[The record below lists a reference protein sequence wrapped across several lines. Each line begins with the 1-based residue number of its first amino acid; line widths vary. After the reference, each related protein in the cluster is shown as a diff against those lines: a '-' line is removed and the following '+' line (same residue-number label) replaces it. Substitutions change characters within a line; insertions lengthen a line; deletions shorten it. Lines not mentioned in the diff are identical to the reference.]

1 MASRV
6 EDGFLGRFLGRI
18 LDRRVTR
25 PQALVYGL
33 DDVPTRSATLGLA
46 LQHVAIQS
54 VNFVIPAVLAGSLS
68 PDPTDAGRFLSLSI
82 LAAALWQALQLLTRG
97 PIGSGYPIPATH
109 TASLVGAYA
118 ITGLAGFSFGAAG
131 AMLILTG
138 IACVMLTFVM
148 HRLRLVLPNEVSGV
162 VIILIGVAL
171 VMLATQRMGMQPG
184 GRLPT
189 TSAVFVL
196 FGSLLVMV
204 AIALTRTRIAPFA
217 VLIGMVAGTPLAIAL
232 GHGYPD
238 AAPQLAAS
246 AWIAVPQPWLPRFD
260 EVSPVPLLAFLVAI
274 VALKASAVGNIVV
287 LQRAS
292 DAGWTRP
299 DAPPIRRGL
308 LANGVA
314 IIAAGATGG
323 ACPGPA
329 TAGVGLSIVTGTL
342 ARRIVWA
349 GSAIL
354 LAAAMCPKLA
364 MLFVLMP
371 EPIKAATLFY
381 TAGFIMAH
389 GATLVTSRLL
399 DTRRML
405 IVAFGL
411 SSGIAVAVAPQA
423 FVASVPVLAS
433 PLAIGALVA
442 FLMNVCT
449 LPMVSR
455 RTQLEVPLDSDA
467 PTKLG
472 DWMRELAG
480 SWALK
485 PQTEIAAE
493 QALFEF
499 ADLFMERGVAALT
512 VGARL
517 AEDRIEIT
525 LTWSGAPLP
534 ERPKMAIASDLM
546 GDDLARERFSVW
558 LATRQAQGFRQRQV
572 GGGNEVWLAF
582 ED

>member
-1 MASRV
+1 
-6 EDGFLGRFLGRI
+6 
-18 LDRRVTR
+18 
-25 PQALVYGL
+25 
-33 DDVPTRSATLGLA
+33 
-46 LQHVAIQS
+46 
-54 VNFVIPAVLAGSLS
+54 
-68 PDPTDAGRFLSLSI
+68 
-82 LAAALWQALQLLTRG
+82 
-97 PIGSGYPIPATH
+97 
-109 TASLVGAYA
+109 
-118 ITGLAGFSFGAAG
+118 
-131 AMLILTG
+131 
-138 IACVMLTFVM
+138 
-148 HRLRLVLPNEVSGV
+148 
-162 VIILIGVAL
+162 
-171 VMLATQRMGMQPG
+171 
-184 GRLPT
+184 
-189 TSAVFVL
+189 
-196 FGSLLVMV
+196 
-204 AIALTRTRIAPFA
+204 
-217 VLIGMVAGTPLAIAL
+217 
-232 GHGYPD
+232 
-238 AAPQLAAS
+238 
-246 AWIAVPQPWLPRFD
+246 
-260 EVSPVPLLAFLVAI
+260 
-274 VALKASAVGNIVV
+274 
-287 LQRAS
+287 
-292 DAGWTRP
+292 
-299 DAPPIRRGL
+299 
-308 LANGVA
+308 VA

-433 PLAIGALVA
+433 PLAIGAVVA
-442 FLMNVCT
+442 FLMNIFT

-455 RTQLEVPLDSDA
+455 RTQVEVPLDSDA
-467 PTKLG
+467 LTKLG
-472 DWMRELAG
+472 DWIRELAG

-485 PQTEIAAE
+485 PQTGIAAE
-493 QALFEF
+493 QALFEL
-499 ADLFMERGVAALT
+499 ADLFMERGVTVLT
-512 VGARL
+512 LGARL

-525 LTWSGAPLP
+525 LTWAGAPLP
-534 ERPKMAIASDLM
+534 ERPKIAIASDLM
-546 GDDLARERFSVW
+546 GDDSARERFSVW

-572 GGGNEVWLAF
+572 PGGNEVWLAF

>member
-1 MASRV
+1 MASHA
-6 EDGFLGRFLGRI
+6 ESEFLGRI

-33 DDVPTRSATLGLA
+33 DDVPTASAALGLG
-46 LQHVAIQS
+46 LQHFAIQS
-54 VNFVIPAVLAGSLS
+54 IYFVIPAVLAGSLS
-68 PDPTDAGRFLSLSI
+68 PDPTDASRFLSLSI

-97 PIGSGYPIPATH
+97 PIGSGYPVPATH
-109 TASLVGAYA
+109 TAALVGAYA
-118 ITGLAGFSFGAAG
+118 ITGLAGLSFGAAG
-131 AMLILTG
+131 AMLIITG

-162 VIILIGVAL
+162 VVILIGVAL
-171 VMLATQRMGMQPG
+171 VMLATQRLGMQPG
-184 GRLPT
+184 GKLPA
-189 TSAVFVL
+189 TSAVLVI

-204 AIALTRTRIAPFA
+204 VIALSRTRASPFA
-217 VLIGMVAGTPLAIAL
+217 VLIGMLAGAPLAVAF

-238 AAPQLAAS
+238 AAARLAES
-246 AWIAVPQPWLPRFD
+246 PWIAAPQPWLPRFD
-260 EVSPVPLLAFLVAI
+260 EVSPIPLLAFLVAI
-274 VALKASAVGNIVV
+274 VALKATAVGNLVV
-287 LQRAS
+287 VQRAS

-314 IIAAGATGG
+314 IVVAGALGA

-329 TAGVGLSIVTGTL
+329 TAAIGLSVSTGTL

-349 GSAIL
+349 GAAIL

-381 TAGFIMAH
+381 SAGLIMAH

-405 IVAFGL
+405 IVSFGL
-411 SSGIAVAVAPQA
+411 SSGMAVAVAPQA

-442 FLMNVCT
+442 FLMNLCT

-455 RTQLEVPLDSDA
+455 RTELVLPLDA
-467 PTKLG
+467 EALTKLE
-472 DWMRELAG
+472 DWIRELAG

-485 PQTEIAAE
+485 PQTGLAAE
-493 QALFEF
+493 QALLEL
-499 ADLFMERGVAALT
+499 ADLFMARGVATLT
-512 VGARL
+512 LGARL
-517 AEDRIEIT
+517 AEDRIEMT

-534 ERPKMAIASDLM
+534 ERPKIAIAADLM
-546 GDDLARERFSVW
+546 GDDDARERFSVW
-558 LATRQAQGFRQRQV
+558 LATRQAQSFRQRQV
-572 GGGNEVWLAF
+572 AGGNEAWLAF